1 MRYILRKVRLDT
13 GGYDC
18 NGQYW
23 GCGEPLYQWCCRD
36 HEDDWHH
43 IRASSRDQAKQLVSR
58 AVSHTDPAP
67 RFWA

>member
-36 HEDDWHH
+36 HEDDWHYT
-43 IRASSRDQAKQLVSR
+43 RANSRDQAKQLVSR
-58 AVSHTDPAP
+58 TVAHTDPAP
-67 RFWA
+67 KFWA